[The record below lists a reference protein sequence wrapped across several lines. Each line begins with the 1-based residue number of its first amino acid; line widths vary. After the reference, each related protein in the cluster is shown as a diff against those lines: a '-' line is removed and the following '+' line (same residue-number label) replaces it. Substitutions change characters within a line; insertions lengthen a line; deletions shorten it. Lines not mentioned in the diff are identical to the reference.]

1 MRSITTHVLIVF
13 AASAAMLQAQA
24 DGKRGA
30 QPGTTKVESPVTL
43 TGCVR
48 AGAPSSVGTSGAAGA
63 TPGAAAAG
71 HFILTDIASP
81 VGAQS
86 GSDSRPAG
94 PPASSSGAPAAAAA
108 SAQRGPQPVIL
119 EGAAVAPHL
128 NQRVE
133 VTGTI
138 LPISP
143 RGETA
148 PGAAA
153 RSGSDPLAAMQRL
166 NVSAVVRVQGVCGP
180 Q

>member
-1 MRSITTHVLIVF
+1 MLIIV
-13 AASAAMLQAQA
+13 AASAAILQAQA
-24 DGKRGA
+24 EGKQVG

-48 AGAPSSVGTSGAAGA
+48 AGTPSPVGTSGTASG
-63 TPGAAAAG
+63 TGRSAAG
-71 HFILTDIASP
+71 HFILTEITSS
-81 VGAQS
+81 GSAQS
-86 GSDSRPAG
+86 GSEPRPAG

-138 LPISP
+138 VPISP

-153 RSGSDPLAAMQRL
+153 RSGSDPVAAMQRF
-166 NVSAVVRVQGVCGP
+166 NVSAVVRVQGVCAP

>member
-1 MRSITTHVLIVF
+1 MRSMTTHVLII

-24 DGKRGA
+24 DGKQAG
-30 QPGTTKVESPVTL
+30 QPGATKVESPVTL

-48 AGAPSSVGTSGAAGA
+48 AGTPSPVGTSGAASG
-63 TPGAAAAG
+63 TPGSAAAG

-81 VGAQS
+81 GGAQP
-86 GSDSRPAG
+86 GSDPRPAG
-94 PPASSSGAPAAAAA
+94 PPASSSGAPAAAA

-138 LPISP
+138 VPISP

-153 RSGSDPLAAMQRL
+153 RSSSDPLAAMQRL

>member
-1 MRSITTHVLIVF
+1 MRSMTTHVIITI
-13 AASAAMLQAQA
+13 ASAAILQAQA
-24 DGKRGA
+24 AGTQVGK
-30 QPGTTKVESPVTL
+30 PGTAKVESPVTL

-48 AGAPSSVGTSGAAGA
+48 AGKPSPVGTSG
-63 TPGAAAAG
+63 TPSGTSGVAAAG
-71 HFILTDIASP
+71 HFILTDIATPGS
-81 VGAQS
+81 AQP

-94 PPASSSGAPAAAAA
+94 QPAPSSGATAAAA

-138 LPISP
+138 VPISP
-143 RGETA
+143 QGETA

-153 RSGSDPLAAMQRL
+153 QSGSDPLATMQRL